1 MKRLL
6 RGGVRGLAA
15 APERLLRASFG
26 APPRSDRGIEQ
37 DLHTHVLLSLMR
49 LGRLGELHHLSP
61 AKARRH
67 YQSDGALVDLPPTSL
82 AERRDFTI
90 PGPAGSLPARLYRPH
105 TEAASLPVLLWFHGG
120 GFVIGGL
127 DTHANACACLASRV
141 GCIVVAVDYR
151 KSPEHKFP
159 CSSDDALASV
169 RWAYAHATELGGD
182 PDRVAI
188 GGDSA
193 GANLCAG
200 LCHRLRDADL
210 PQPAL
215 QVLMYPMTQCDAP
228 FPSRTQF
235 GEGALLTTKMIDWFH
250 GHYLGN
256 PEDAT
261 SPLVSPLLSARFDA
275 LAPALIR
282 TAGFDPLRDEGA
294 AYADTL
300 RAAGIPVDY
309 RCHERLIHGFLTMG
323 GASPAN
329 KEAIFELGDDL
340 AVALRRS

>member
-6 RGGVRGLAA
+6 RGGVRALTAT
-15 APERLLRASFG
+15 PERLLRASFG
-26 APPRSDRGIEQ
+26 DPPRSDRGIEQ

-49 LGRLGELHHLSP
+49 LAKLGELHHLSP
-61 AKARRH
+61 AKARHRF
-67 YQSDGALVDLPPTSL
+67 QADGAAVDLPPTSL
-82 AERRDFTI
+82 AEQRELEI
-90 PGPAGSLPARLYRPH
+90 PGPGGPLPARLYRPH
-105 TEAASLPVLLWFHGG
+105 AQAASLPVLLWFHGG

-127 DTHANACACLASRV
+127 ESHASACACLASRI
-141 GCIVVAVDYR
+141 GCVVVAVDYR

-159 CSSDDALASV
+159 SASDDALASLSWV
-169 RWAYAHATELGGD
+169 RAHAAKLGVD

-210 PQPAL
+210 PQPTVQAL
-215 QVLMYPMTQCDAP
+215 LYPMTQCNAR
-228 FPSRTQF
+228 FASRTQF

-250 GHYLGN
+250 DHYLRG
-256 PEDAT
+256 PEDAAN
-261 SPLVSPLLSARFDA
+261 PLVSPLSAARFDG

-294 AYADTL
+294 AYADAL
-300 RAAGIPVDY
+300 REAGVSVDY

-329 KEAIFELGDDL
+329 KKAIFELGDDL
-340 AVALRRS
+340 AVALGRS